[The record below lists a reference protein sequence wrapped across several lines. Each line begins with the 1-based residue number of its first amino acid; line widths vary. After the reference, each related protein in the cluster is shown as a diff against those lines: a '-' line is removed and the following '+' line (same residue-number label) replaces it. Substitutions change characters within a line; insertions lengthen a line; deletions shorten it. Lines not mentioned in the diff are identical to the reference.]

1 MFGVMQDMPAVSE
14 SDYRLVE
21 KHLGP
26 DRPAGLVAHVSGPT
40 HDGWRVIN
48 VWRSEDDFRRFQSE
62 RLRPSG
68 SQTSLGPVAA
78 GAGGMSSTPAGRGCE
93 GCGVSPRR
101 ACSRHIAVFSC
112 SRISAYAGSL

>member
-26 DRPAGLVAHVSGPT
+26 DRPTGLVAHVSGPT
-40 HDGWRVIN
+40 PDGWRVIN

-62 RLRPSG
+62 RLMRASC
-68 SQTSLGPVAA
+68 LAA
-78 GAGGMSSTPAGRGCE
+78 QAGLD
-93 GCGVSPRR
+93 VSKAAAFR
-101 ACSRHIAVFSC
+101 AYTVVGDEMPF
-112 SRISAYAGSL
+112 

>member
-62 RLRPSG
+62 RLMRASG
-68 SQTSLGPVAA
+68 LAA
-78 GAGGMSSTPAGRGCE
+78 QAGLDATKAAAF
-93 GCGVSPRR
+93 R
-101 ACSRHIAVFSC
+101 AYTVVGDELPF
-112 SRISAYAGSL
+112 